1 MSTLKGALAALD
13 AAGVLH
19 CVRNGGQSLESL
31 PARSDLDVLV
41 ARRSLARADAALRAA
56 GFHRLRAPGHPGHR
70 FYVTFDEAGEWRKVD
85 VVTALRY
92 GEQRLAVAP
101 LLARR
106 QRHDGIWVVSDQDE
120 QDHRERRAA
129 GLREPRTL
137 LKSLRR
143 RRPAALRRVG
153 PVVAVL
159 GPDGAGKGSTLYGA
173 CDRLPVGVTRVYL
186 GNPRRAAA
194 PASAPAPGP
203 APAAPRPSLV
213 REIPF
218 LLRKAVPLYRTLATA
233 YAAAWRGHVVLC
245 DRHPVEVLA
254 IQPDRSRSGAALE
267 RLLFARLV
275 PAPDHVV
282 VLDAPGDVLFARK
295 GEHDPV
301 LLERRRQAYLA
312 TFVPPG
318 SVVDTSGTVEQS
330 VDGLLAVVW
339 RVLVQRNGWAAASAP
354 PAPPAPS
361 AAARR

>member
-1 MSTLKGALAALD
+1 MSTLRGALAALD

-19 CVRNGGQSLESL
+19 CVRNGGQSIASL
-31 PARSDLDVLV
+31 PASSDLDVLI
-41 ARRSLARADAALRAA
+41 ARRSLARADTALRAA

-70 FYVTFDEAGEWRKVD
+70 FYVTWDEAGEWRKVD
-85 VVTALRY
+85 VVSALRY
-92 GEQRLAVAP
+92 GNQRLPIAP
-101 LLARR
+101 LLVRR
-106 QRHDGIWVVSDQDE
+106 QRHDGAWVVSDEDE
-120 QDHRERRAA
+120 QAHRERRAA

-137 LKSLRR
+137 CRSLLR

-159 GPDGAGKGSTLYGA
+159 GPDGAGKGSTLDGA

-194 PASAPAPGP
+194 
-203 APAAPRPSLV
+203 APAAAVARPAAAAPRAALV

-218 LLRKAVPLYRTLATA
+218 LLRKALPLYRTLATA
-233 YAAAWRGHVVLC
+233 YAAAWRGHIVLC

-254 IQPDRSRSGAALE
+254 IRPDRSRGGAALE

-282 VLDAPGDVLFARK
+282 VLDAPGEVLFARK
-295 GEHDPV
+295 GEHDPI
-301 LLERRRQAYLA
+301 LLERWRQAYRA

-318 SVVDTSGTVEQS
+318 TVIDTSGTVEES

-339 RVLVQRNGWAAASAP
+339 RALSHRNGWTDAST
-354 PAPPAPS
+354 S
-361 AAARR
+361 ARC